1 MASTNSLVSIE
12 QMVTQFMLRYKKPQ
26 DDYVIYTEHACAL
39 LRQYRTFDSH
49 EVVTDDVSVDA
60 NGIIEMPDDMIAF
73 KDLCVSKDGEWWSFT
88 LRPAK
93 VNLTTDAGFTDG
105 LRDNLTD
112 TLGARGA
119 VNQYYYTIDW
129 EARRIFCDGITSDTA
144 VLKYVSS
151 GIQTTGTTY
160 MPDMLSELLDAY
172 LLWRETYWVP
182 GLAKERQL
190 RERDFNNERLRIR
203 NLLNSLTSAQ
213 WQDVFWGLFS
223 QNPRRG

>member
-1 MASTNSLVSIE
+1 MATNALLPIE
-12 QMVTQFMLRYKKPQ
+12 EMVTRFLFKYKKSSE
-26 DDYVIYTEHACAL
+26 DFSLYLEHACSL

-49 EVVTDDVSVDA
+49 EVVTDDVAVDA
-60 NGIIEMPDDMIAF
+60 SGIIEMPDDMIAF

-119 VNQYYYTIDW
+119 VNQYYYCIDW
-129 EARRIFCDGITSDTA
+129 EARRIFCDGIKSDTA

-151 GIQTTGTTY
+151 GIKTTGTTY

-172 LLWRETYWVP
+172 LLLKETYWIP
-182 GLAKERQL
+182 GIAQERPLRDKEFKDEKR
-190 RERDFNNERLRIR
+190 RIR
-203 NLLNSLTSAQ
+203 NLLNSLTSSQ
-213 WQDVFWGLFS
+213 WNDLFWGLFS
-223 QNPRRG
+223 QNPRR